1 MHALAKPEILIRPM
15 SAEDIEPIA
24 RLERLCFVDPWP
36 RASFLGEI
44 GRPGG
49 FSRVLTEAGVPAAY
63 LVAWFVADEVHLAN
77 LAVAPA
83 HRGKRFAKR
92 MLRELIDESYA
103 RGSRHVV
110 LEVRVS
116 NEPAV
121 RLYESFHFKP
131 VAIRK
136 NYYVRQREDA
146 LVMIRH
152 LGVEGESEDD
162 VDPF

>member
-49 FSRVLTEAGVPAAY
+49 FSRVLTEAG
-63 LVAWFVADEVHLAN
+63 FVADEVHLAN